1 MNGLGFIHPGF
12 LAAGIAVAVPIVI
25 HLLFRQKVRR
35 VDIGSL
41 HFLRV
46 VLRDQAHRRKLRR
59 WLLLA
64 LASAACSCL
73 RPSSPAPTGE
83 HQRVPLKRPR

>member
-25 HLLFRQKVRR
+25 HLLFRQKARR
-35 VDIGSL
+35 IDIGSL

-64 LASAACSCL
+64 LRVGRRALACGPL
-73 RPSSPAPTGE
+73 RP
-83 HQRVPLKRPR
+83 PLLESTRESR